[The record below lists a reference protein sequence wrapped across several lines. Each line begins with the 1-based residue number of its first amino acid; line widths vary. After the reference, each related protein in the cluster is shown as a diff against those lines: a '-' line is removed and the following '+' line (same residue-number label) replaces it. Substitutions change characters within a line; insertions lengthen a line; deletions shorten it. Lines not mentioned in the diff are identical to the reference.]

1 MLLLLK
7 LIVCVCVYY
16 VGENAAKIGDDHGA
30 GDHYE
35 DGGYVLRQGDAL
47 AVHKAVK
54 TGCEQPS
61 SRSERIDRNNSR
73 NSRNKRVSILK

>member
-1 MLLLLK
+1 MCLCL
-7 LIVCVCVYY
+7 YY
-16 VGENAAKIGDDHGA
+16 VGENAAKVGDDHGA

-47 AVHKAVK
+47 AVHKAVE
-54 TGCEQPS
+54 TGCEQAS
-61 SRSERIDRNNSR
+61 SRSDRNNSR